1 VSELVVF
8 IFSDRYRA
16 PEVLNELR
24 RRNGLW
30 SQDVDRAIAVTL
42 DAESKASVHMSIDL
56 SKREG
61 VGWARVWGALM
72 KSALFVPI
80 TDGMVE
86 AVDQV
91 ACPSAQVGC
100 SLIVAGDECVE
111 IKWWRDVFETSDN
124 FRRDV
129 SSLINPSSSAI
140 LIMLT
145 MPNISS
151 ALDQL
156 RNYCSTIIHTT
167 ISSALDETLQG
178 MLNGPVDSGI
188 KTLINQNSIC

>member
-1 VSELVVF
+1 MSELVVV

-61 VGWARVWGALM
+61 VSWARVWGALM
-72 KSALFVPI
+72 KSALFVPL
-80 TDGMVE
+80 TDGLVD
-86 AVDQV
+86 AVDKM
-91 ACPSAQVGC
+91 ACPSVQIEC
-100 SLIVAGDECVE
+100 SPILAGDECGE
-111 IKWWRDVFETSDN
+111 IKWWRDVFETSEN

-129 SSLINPSSSAI
+129 SSLVNANSSAI
-140 LIMLT
+140 LMMLT
-145 MPNISS
+145 MPNVSS

-156 RNYCSTIIHTT
+156 SNYGSTIVHTT
-167 ISSALDETLQG
+167 ISSALDDELRA
-178 MLNGPVDSGI
+178 MLNGRAES
-188 KTLINQNSIC
+188 KLNT

>member
-1 VSELVVF
+1 MSELVVF

-56 SKREG
+56 SNREG

-86 AVDQV
+86 AVDKV
-91 ACPSAQVGC
+91 ACPSVQVGC
-100 SLIVAGDECVE
+100 SFIAGDECGE

-145 MPNISS
+145 MPDVSS
-151 ALDQL
+151 ALAQL
-156 RNYCSTIIHTT
+156 RNYGSTIIHTT

-178 MLNGPVDSGI
+178 MLNGPTESGVS
-188 KTLINQNSIC
+188 LR

>member
-1 VSELVVF
+1 VSELVVV

-61 VGWARVWGALM
+61 VSWARVWGALM
-72 KSALFVPI
+72 KSALFVPL
-80 TDGMVE
+80 TDGLVD
-86 AVDQV
+86 AVDKM
-91 ACPSAQVGC
+91 ACPSVQIEC
-100 SLIVAGDECVE
+100 SPILAGDECGE
-111 IKWWRDVFETSDN
+111 IKWWRDVFETSEN

-129 SSLINPSSSAI
+129 SSLVNANSSAI
-140 LIMLT
+140 LMMLT
-145 MPNISS
+145 MPNVSS

-156 RNYCSTIIHTT
+156 RNYGSTIVHTT
-167 ISSALDETLQG
+167 ISSVLDEELRAMLSGRADTNSTLRA
-178 MLNGPVDSGI
+178 
-188 KTLINQNSIC
+188 K

>member
-1 VSELVVF
+1 MSELVVF

-42 DAESKASVHMSIDL
+42 DAESKAIVHMSIDL

-72 KSALFVPI
+72 KTALFVPI
-80 TDGMVE
+80 TEVMVE
-86 AVDQV
+86 AVDKV
-91 ACPSAQVGC
+91 ACPSVQVGC
-100 SLIVAGDECVE
+100 SLIIPGDECGE
-111 IKWWRDVFETSDN
+111 LKWWRDVFETSDN

-129 SSLINPSSSAI
+129 SSLINPNSSAI
-140 LIMLT
+140 LIILT
-145 MPNISS
+145 MPDVSS
-151 ALDQL
+151 ALAQL
-156 RNYCSTIIHTT
+156 RNYGSTIVHTT
-167 ISSALDETLQG
+167 ISPALDETLQG
-178 MLNGPVDSGI
+178 ILNGPADSGLN
-188 KTLINQNSIC
+188 T

>member
-30 SQDVDRAIAVTL
+30 SEDVDRAIAVTL

-61 VGWARVWGALM
+61 VRWARVWGALM

-80 TDGMVE
+80 TDRMVE
-86 AVDQV
+86 AVDKV
-91 ACPSAQVGC
+91 ACPSVQVGC
-100 SLIVAGDECVE
+100 SLLAGDECGE
-111 IKWWRDVFETSDN
+111 IKWWREVFGTSDN

-140 LIMLT
+140 LMMLT
-145 MPNISS
+145 MPDVSS
-151 ALDQL
+151 ALAQL
-156 RNYCSTIIHTT
+156 RNYGSTIVHTT
-167 ISSALDETLQG
+167 ISSALDETLQA
-178 MLNGPVDSGI
+178 MLNGPSDSA
-188 KTLINQNSIC
+188 LNS